1 MHSQVSAILE
11 TRLSKRSQCNV
22 CWWTDASAS
31 LKRTL
36 LLAFNAASFL
46 EFPQKFRLNY
56 LVYIRK
62 SKVKNLQ
69 TEYFLMYQQYL
80 KHAYSK
86 ETNTKFAGGLMLLH
100 HSK

>member
-1 MHSQVSAILE
+1 MYQRYLKHNVQVQ
-11 TRLSKRSQCNV
+11 RLLVDWCFCITQKNFVTCIQCG
-22 CWWTDASAS
+22 
-31 LKRTL
+31 
-36 LLAFNAASFL
+36 FFL

-62 SKVKNLQ
+62 SKVENLQ
-69 TEYFLMYQQYL
+69 TEYFLMYRQYL

-86 ETNTKFAGGLMLLH
+86 EANTQFVGGLMLLH